1 MRIPSAMADKSNSL
15 STEQQKVEVRNA
27 IHAGAS
33 LTTTYVVMNMLAT
46 IIACYGLL
54 ADSAAGIIGAMVIAM
69 LLGPIAGA
77 GLAMVDGDLALLK
90 KSLLA
95 EMAGVAVVMA
105 TAFVIGI
112 LHQDIPPGTEMLA
125 RTNPGYPDLMIA
137 LAGGAAATAAS
148 VSRGVSLSLVGVA
161 IATALVPPL
170 STCSMLLARG
180 STELAAGAFLLA
192 FTNMVAIQFTSSL
205 VFWIAGYGGMT
216 RFWSSGYRVLLRNLV
231 SIILLA
237 ILGIFLWAR
246 TYNAVSSMLFEAGV
260 RKTVQGYLKEHPES
274 HLTEVRFENTDGK
287 TIVRAVI
294 RSPAPFSAHDV
305 ADMEKRLPA
314 APGGSEIELHV
325 RRVAVEVM
333 TDKGPLFE
341 TGGKAGTVLRRENK

>member
-1 MRIPSAMADKSNSL
+1 MADGLNPT
-15 STEQQKVEVRNA
+15 STEQHKEEVRST

-33 LTTTYVVMNMLAT
+33 LTATYLVMNMLAT

-54 ADSAAGIIGAMVIAM
+54 ADSVAGIIGAMVIAM

-77 GLAMVDGDLALLK
+77 GLAMVDGDLALLR

-105 TAFVIGI
+105 TAFAIGI
-112 LHQDIPPGTEMLA
+112 FHQDIPPGTEMLA

-170 STCSMLLARG
+170 STCSLLLARG
-180 STELAAGAFLLA
+180 STELALGAFLLA
-192 FTNMVAIQFTSSL
+192 FTNMVAIQFTSSV
-205 VFWIAGYGGMT
+205 VFWIAGYSNIT
-216 RFWSSGYRVLLRNLV
+216 RSWSSGYRLLIRNLV
-231 SIILLA
+231 SIILL
-237 ILGIFLWAR
+237 ITLGVFLWVR
-246 TYNAVSSMLFEAGV
+246 TYNAVSSMLFEADI
-260 RKTVQGYLKEHPES
+260 RKTLQGYLKNHPES
-274 HLTEVRFENTDGK
+274 HLAEVRFDTADGK
-287 TIVRAVI
+287 ILVRAVI
-294 RSPAPFSAHDV
+294 RSPAPFSARDV
-305 ADMEKRLPA
+305 EGMKSRLPA
-314 APGGSEIELHV
+314 APNGSAIELHV

-341 TGGKAGTVLRRENK
+341 TGENTGALTGRENK

>member
-1 MRIPSAMADKSNSL
+1 MADTLNTTSS
-15 STEQQKVEVRNA
+15 EQHKEEVRST

-33 LTTTYVVMNMLAT
+33 LTPTYLVMNMLAT

-69 LLGPIAGA
+69 LLGPIAGT
-77 GLAMVDGDLALLK
+77 GLAMVDGDLALLR

-112 LHQDIPPGTEMLA
+112 VHQDIPPGTEMLA

-180 STELAAGAFLLA
+180 STELALGAFLLA
-192 FTNMVAIQFTSSL
+192 FTNMVAIQFTSSV
-205 VFWIAGYGGMT
+205 VFWIAGYSTIT
-216 RFWSSGYRVLLRNLV
+216 RSWSSGYRLLIRNLV
-231 SIILLA
+231 SIMLLLT
-237 ILGIFLWAR
+237 LGAFLWAR
-246 TYNAVSSMLFEAGV
+246 TYDAVSSMLFEANV
-260 RKTVQGYLKEHPES
+260 RKTLQGSLKEHPGS
-274 HLTEVRFENTDGK
+274 HLTEVRFDHAEGK
-287 TIVRAVI
+287 TLVRAVI
-294 RSPAPFSAHDV
+294 RSPGPFSAQDV
-305 ADMEKRLPA
+305 AGMEGRLPK

-341 TGGKAGTVLRRENK
+341 AEGNAGTAVRHENK